1 MFSTIKKTTLAA
13 SLAVAAV
20 AMGSGFVAST
30 AYALDEA
37 STASVNVEQ
46 GNVILKGYDAVA
58 YFSQNAAVKG
68 DKKFSVSHDGATYY
82 FASVSNMKL
91 FAANPSQYAPQFG
104 GFCAMG
110 VALGKKLDVDPSQ
123 FVVHNNK
130 LYLNVNADVF
140 KVFAKDV
147 AGNVAK
153 AETNWPALKD
163 KAPNSL

>member
-1 MFSTIKKTTLAA
+1 MFRTLKKTG
-13 SLAVAAV
+13 VAAGL
-20 AMGSGFVAST
+20 AMAVVVTGSALT
-30 AYALDEA
+30 ATAAYAIDEA

-58 YFSQNAAVKG
+58 YFTQKAAVKG
-68 DKKFSVSHDGATYY
+68 DKKFAVSHEGATYY
-82 FASVSNMKL
+82 FASAGNMKL

-123 FVVHNNK
+123 FVVHNDK

-140 KVFAKDV
+140 KIFNKDLD
-147 AGNVAK
+147 GNIAK
-153 AETNWPALKD
+153 ANTNWPALKD
-163 KAPNSL
+163 KAPNTL